1 MFRRRCKPS
10 SPTGGAPSDTYVE
23 LRALALRAESTSVV
37 VDIPVDDGYATLVA
51 MRDDTTSLYLS
62 TGGGTIGA
70 GSHARVAAAAGALR
84 AALVDN
90 LTSFSAGER
99 PDLPPR
105 TAVRFHVSTGAGRY
119 TADVPTGAF
128 WGEVDD
134 PLTPVIATAQDL
146 ITAVSSV

>member
-1 MFRRRCKPS
+1 MLRRRRKRTPAAAGQPADS
-10 SPTGGAPSDTYVE
+10 YLE
-23 LRALALRAESTSVV
+23 LRDLALRAASPSVV

-51 MRDDTTSLYLS
+51 MGDDTTSLYLS

-70 GSHARVAAAAGALR
+70 GSHAHVAAAAGALR
-84 AALVDN
+84 TMVNDH
-90 LTSFSAGER
+90 LTSFSASER

-119 TADVPTGAF
+119 TADAPTGAF
-128 WGEVDD
+128 WGEVEDR
-134 PLTPVIATAQDL
+134 LTPVIAAAQDL